1 MTKAGGG
8 TGTVTSSPAGIA
20 CGSTCVASF
29 ANGTSVSLSARP
41 GTRSRFV
48 GWSGD
53 CSGRSACV
61 LSMTANH
68 TVKATF
74 ARSLLPPS
82 CVVPKVVGKSL
93 ANARAAITRAHC
105 KVGSITR
112 RHSSARKRGKV
123 VGQSPAAGRRLRNGA
138 KVNLTVGKG

>member
-1 MTKAGGG
+1 
-8 TGTVTSSPAGIA
+8 
-20 CGSTCVASF
+20 
-29 ANGTSVSLSARP
+29 
-41 GTRSRFV
+41 
-48 GWSGD
+48 
-53 CSGRSACV
+53 
-61 LSMTANH
+61 MTAIH
-68 TVKATF
+68 SVKATF
-74 ARSLLPPS
+74 AKALVPPS

-112 RHSSARKRGKV
+112 RHSSVRKRGKV